1 MHRLA
6 LICGLMFAGVCAAS
20 QAFAADAQGC
30 KDPAWA
36 AARMTGY
43 EISSCQKHDFAKLDL
58 DLAKGSKTVGGK
70 QVDVIYALKDGA
82 PDHKAA
88 EVRKFYVDAAAKSGG
103 TLQSDPG
110 DGYNATLYRKTPQ
123 GEEWIVYSHGSGN
136 EDSTES
142 YTLTTLDIAA
152 MRQEVIAQAVTAPMT
167 DSKACSNPPWLKKQF
182 DYFKLSECRYLDI
195 NSFTVDL
202 PSGKKTFA
210 GRYMANIYTLTDDK
224 KDPTALV
231 VKNNYVAALEKI
243 GARLVSD
250 PNDVFNAVLTQ
261 KTPVGDMW
269 YIYAHG
275 SGSADSTASY
285 NLITAEVGGPT
296 PKTCTLE
303 VYGVNFDFNKAT
315 LRPDSAPV
323 LDQVLALFK
332 NDPGY
337 SGEIGGHTDNVGKS
351 DYNMKLSQAR
361 ADAVKAWLVSHGVDA
376 KRLTTHGYG
385 DTKPLVPNTTD
396 ANRFKN
402 RRVEL
407 KRNNCKG

>member
-1 MHRLA
+1 MHRFA
-6 LICGLMFAGVCAAS
+6 LILGFAGVCAAS
-20 QAFAADAQGC
+20 QAFAADADGC

-36 AARMTGY
+36 TARLAGY
-43 EISSCQKHDFAKLDL
+43 EISACEKHDFAKLDL
-58 DLAKGSKTVGGK
+58 DLAKGAQTVGGK
-70 QVDVIYALKDGA
+70 QMDVTYTLKDGA

-88 EVRKFYVDAAAKSGG
+88 EVRKFYVDAATKSGA

-110 DGYNATLYRKTPQ
+110 DGYNATLHRKTPQ

-136 EDSTES
+136 EDSTGS

-152 MRQEVIAQAVTAPMT
+152 MQQEVIAQAVTAPMT
-167 DSKACSNPPWLKKQF
+167 GGKACANPPWLKKQF
-182 DYFKLSECRYLDI
+182 DYFKLSECGYLDI
-195 NSFTVDL
+195 NAFTVDL

-210 GRYMANIYTLTDDK
+210 GRYMANTYTLTDDK
-224 KDPTALV
+224 KNPTALV
-231 VKNNYVAALEKI
+231 VKNNYVAALQKI
-243 GARLVSD
+243 GAKLVSD

-269 YIYAHG
+269 YLYAHG
-275 SGSADSTASY
+275 SGSADSTTSY
-285 NLITAEVGGPT
+285 NLITAEVGGPA

-315 LRPDSAPV
+315 LRPDSEPV
-323 LDQVLALFK
+323 LSQVLALFK
-332 NDPGY
+332 NDPSY